1 MAIKGP
7 GLLAGHPTVTPDPPE
22 VHHKMSA
29 GGIRRPVQIEEF
41 KTAIGDMSG
50 EELTHLKQEIQNSIL
65 HLNRSNARLNRYVA
79 KLEGKVKVGDEDDE
93 DDEELQNIEEGDLQ
107 LYHDS
112 LRENEIL
119 LKNYD
124 ERLEALHQE
133 SLYRASGG
141 KKPST

>member
-1 MAIKGP
+1 
-7 GLLAGHPTVTPDPPE
+7 
-22 VHHKMSA
+22 MSA

-41 KTAIGDMSG
+41 KTAISDMTSA
-50 EELTHLKQEIQNSIL
+50 ELSQLKHEIENSIS
-65 HLNRSNARLNRYVA
+65 HLNRSNGRLNKYIA
-79 KLEGKVKVGDEDDE
+79 KLEGKARPHDEEDDE

-107 LYHDS
+107 LYRDS
-112 LRENEIL
+112 LHENEIL

-141 KKPST
+141 KKPSS